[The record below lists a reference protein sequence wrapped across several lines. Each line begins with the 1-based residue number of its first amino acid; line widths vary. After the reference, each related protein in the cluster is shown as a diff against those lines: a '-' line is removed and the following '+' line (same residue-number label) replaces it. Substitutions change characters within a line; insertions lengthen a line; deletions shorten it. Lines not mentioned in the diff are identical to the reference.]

1 MAILV
6 ASLCSFAQKTP
17 KRNAEERAEM
27 YARSLNKELG
37 LTADQSA
44 KIRVIQFEHIKNID
58 EIREKGVENADKKAM
73 RQEIKTA
80 NDATQ
85 TQIKALMTNEQKT
98 KFDAWQ
104 AQKREEIKN
113 RQGGRDNE

>member
-1 MAILV
+1 MAILL
-6 ASLCSFAQKTP
+6 ATLCSFAQKTP

-27 YARSLNKELG
+27 YVRSLNKELG

-44 KIRVIQFEHIKNID
+44 KIRVIQLEYFKKID
-58 EIREKGVENADKKAM
+58 EIREKGMENTDKKTM
-73 RQEIKTA
+73 RQDIKAA
-80 NDATQ
+80 NDANQ
-85 TQIKALMTNEQKT
+85 TQIKALMTDEQKT

-113 RQGGRDNE
+113 RQGGRNNE